1 MQTTQES
8 IQILLDKEK
17 KSLQMGGEKAIAK
30 QQAKGKLTARERLDL
45 LFDAGTFRE
54 LDMFVS
60 HRCDNFGM
68 KDIDIPSDGVVT
80 GHGLVNG
87 RPVFAFSQD
96 FTARGGS
103 LGEMHAAKI
112 CKVMDMAL
120 KSGVPC
126 IGINDSGGARIQ
138 EGVDALKGYGDI
150 FFRNSRASGVIPQIT
165 AVMGPCAGGAVYSP
179 AMTDFVFMVKKTS
192 FMFITGPDVI
202 KAVTGEITTQEELGG
217 AMTHNSKSGNAHF
230 ACESDADAIEQIKIL
245 LSYLPANNMEDPPRT
260 QCTDDPWRECPE
272 LNSIIPDSPRQSY
285 DMRDVIKSVVDDG
298 VFFEPH
304 FFYAQNILVGFAR
317 LNGRSIGII
326 ANQPTVLAGCLDID
340 ASDKAS
346 RFIRFCDAFNIP
358 LVTFVDVP
366 GYLPGTH
373 QEFAG
378 IIRHGAKLLWCY
390 SEATVPKLT
399 VVTRKDYGG
408 SYIAM
413 SSRHLGADMVFAWP
427 SAEIA
432 VMGAQG
438 AANIIFR
445 KEIAGAEDQ
454 DAKRAELIDD
464 YEKRFNNPYVAASR
478 GYVDA
483 VILPSETR
491 KRLIDALEITSTK
504 SESLP
509 PKKHG
514 NMPA

>member
-1 MQTTQES
+1 MAPSKTIVKLRERRDAAT
-8 IQILLDKEK
+8 LG
-17 KSLQMGGEKAIAK
+17 GGEKRIRE
-30 QQAKGKLTARERLDL
+30 QHEKGKLTARERINLLVDPDSFEEFDL
-45 LFDAGTFRE
+45 
-54 LDMFVS
+54 FVT
-60 HRCDNFGM
+60 HRCTNFGM
-68 KDIDIPSDGVVT
+68 ADQVFPGDGVVSGSAT
-80 GHGLVNG
+80 INERLVYI
-87 RPVFAFSQD
+87 FAQD
-96 FTARGGS
+96 FTVFGGS
-103 LGEMHAAKI
+103 LSKTYAEKI
-112 CKVMDMAL
+112 CKIMDMAL
-120 KSGVPC
+120 KNGCPL
-126 IGINDSGGARIQ
+126 IGLNDSGGARIQ
-138 EGVDALKGYGDI
+138 EGVDALRGYGDI
-150 FFRNSRASGVIPQIT
+150 FYRNSRASGVIPQIT
-165 AVMGPCAGGAVYSP
+165 AIMGPCAGGAVYSP
-179 AMTDFVFMVKKTS
+179 AMTDFVFMVKHTS

-202 KAVTGEITTQEELGG
+202 RAVTGEETTQEDLGG
-217 AMTHNSKSGNAHF
+217 AMAHNSKSGNAHF
-230 ACESDADAIEQIKIL
+230 ACENDADAIQQIKIL
-245 LSYLPANNMEDPPRT
+245 LSYLPANNMEDAPRT
-260 QCTDDPWRECPE
+260 ECKDDPWRLCPE
-272 LNSIIPDSPRQSY
+272 LDEIIPDSPKMSY
-285 DMRDVIKSVVDDG
+285 AMRDVIHSIVDDG

-304 FFYAQNILVGFAR
+304 QYYAQNIIVGFAR
-317 LNGRSIGII
+317 LNGRVIGLV

-340 ASDKAS
+340 ASDKAT

-358 LVTFVDVP
+358 LVTLCDVP

-373 QEFAG
+373 QEWNG

-445 KEIAGAEDQ
+445 KEIEAAEDKV
-454 DAKRAELIDD
+454 AKRAEMIGI
-464 YEKRFNNPYVAASR
+464 YEEEFNNPYVAASR

-483 VILPSETR
+483 VIRPSETR
-491 KRLIDALEITSTK
+491 KRLIDALEILSSK

-514 NMPA
+514 NIPA